1 MHNNTVFP
9 SIVVT
14 KKQEKSLRA
23 GSLWVYDDE
32 ILSQEG
38 MIGNG
43 AVVDVFSEKGTYL
56 GSGLWSEV
64 SRIRVRILGKNA
76 NEIYDDAFWIRRVR
90 YAVDYRKQVMGD
102 DFRACRLIHGEADGL
117 PGVTVDRYE
126 NVLVSEIQSYGMEQR
141 KGILDRTLMDLVAED
156 GTRVYIY
163 ERNEGALRRK
173 EGLVQEQG
181 WYTEAGPDRAVIE
194 ECGIRY
200 EVDIVNG
207 QKTGFFLDQKY
218 NRVSVRTLS
227 RGLRVLDCCTH
238 TGAFALNAVMGG
250 AAEVTGV
257 DISET
262 ALAEARRN
270 AALNGMQDGVR
281 FVQADMF
288 EFLEETL
295 EQHAGY
301 DLIIL
306 DPPAFTKNKRSVQNA
321 RSGYR
326 RLNAL
331 AMRVLKRGGYLV
343 TNSCSHYMTRELFL
357 EMLMDA
363 ARDAG
368 VEVRIVKEAHAA
380 PDHPVRL
387 VSDEGEYLKN
397 FILQIV

>member
-76 NEIYDDAFWIRRVR
+76 NEVYDDAFWMRRVR

-141 KGILDRTLMDLVAED
+141 KGILYRTLMDLFAED

-181 WYTEAGPDRAVIE
+181 WYTEAGPDKVVIE

-288 EFLEETL
+288 EFLEEAL
-295 EQHAGY
+295 ERHAGY
-301 DLIIL
+301 DMIIL
-306 DPPAFTKNKRSVQNA
+306 DPPAFTKSRKTVHNA
-321 RSGYR
+321 EKGYKEINFR
-326 RLNAL
+326 
-331 AMRVLKRGGYLV
+331 AMKLLPRGGYLA
-343 TNSCSHYMTRELFL
+343 TYSCSHFMEQSLF
-357 EMLMDA
+357 EKMLKSA
-363 ARDAG
+363 SADAG
-368 VEVRIVKEAHAA
+368 VQLKLIEERRQA
-380 PDHPVRL
+380 PDHPVL
-387 VSDEGEYLKN
+387 LTVPETDYLK
-397 FILQIV
+397 FYLFQVV